1 MRDERQPTGKEMPEA
16 TQATAE
22 FDPLDDA
29 EFPDEMP
36 HRPRQRLLTIWSAL
50 LVAVLVGAVGF
61 YVGIRVEKSKNAG
74 SSSSLASAFAG
85 HSSAFG
91 GAGSSGSASLR
102 SRFAAAGGFP
112 RAGGSS
118 NDAVGSVSSR
128 DGNTLYVS
136 ETGGNTVKVKLSK
149 STTITKSESV
159 SSGKIFPGDEVTIT
173 GAKTSG
179 GGLTAITVSDLGT
192 SSSGSGGS
200 SGSSGSSGSGSGS
213 SSAAVSSLFGG

>member
-1 MRDERQPTGKEMPEA
+1 MRDERQPIGKEMPEA
-16 TQATAE
+16 MQATAE

-29 EFPDEMP
+29 EFPDQMP
-36 HRPRQRLLTIWSAL
+36 HRPRQRFLTIWSAL
-50 LVAVLVGAVGF
+50 LVAVLVGAIGF
-61 YVGIRVEKSKNAG
+61 YVGIRVEKSHNSG
-74 SSSSLASAFAG
+74 SSSSSLASAFAG
-85 HSSAFG
+85 RASAFSGADRSGSSA
-91 GAGSSGSASLR
+91 LR

-112 RAGGSS
+112 AAGGSG

-149 STTITKSESV
+149 ATTITKSESV

-173 GAKTSG
+173 GAKSSG
-179 GGLTAITVSDLGT
+179 GGLTAITVSDSGSS
-192 SSSGSGGS
+192 SSSGSGSASS
-200 SGSSGSSGSGSGS
+200 SGSSGSGS